1 MGRMIFGKSAS
12 NDESNEP
19 NNPNKSASSIKHTR
33 SITSTFATSDTFA
46 ATDNFPKSDNSPKS
60 TNFSKS
66 SNLDAHRRSIQS
78 NLNSQDSTRLA
89 KNDLSNSKKATTSSS
104 LENQSSKNAFVDA
117 RRLSVVDFVKQT
129 LKSSS
134 GPLGIAS
141 RPKVIDFSARE
152 KEKNFAKIRTIL
164 LRFAYAFLAFALIAL
179 LCWMLFLSP
188 FFRLDSKNIRIF
200 GSNEWVSEQKI
211 ALIAS
216 NQVDKSLFLV
226 SSQQIIEQLNN
237 IPGVTETKV
246 VKQFPHGL
254 QITVRAQ
261 KPAAMLKAK
270 DGEKLTAV
278 DVKGRVLNAVQNV
291 STSGI
296 PVIEVSDVS
305 KSLNSR
311 AVKEALKIVSSLS
324 QDFRSHVIRV
334 SAKTQDSVETEVSYP
349 GPSGDVHRIVVWGD
363 SSDLELKKAI
373 VETII
378 SDPSKIGNRQL
389 LDVSAPARPILK

>member
-19 NNPNKSASSIKHTR
+19 NNTNESASSIKHTR

-46 ATDNFPKSDNSPKS
+46 ATDNFPKSS
-60 TNFSKS
+60 NFSKS
-66 SNLDAHRRSIQS
+66 TNLDAHRRSIQS
-78 NLNSQDSTRLA
+78 NLNSQNSTRLA

-134 GPLGIAS
+134 GPLGITS

-152 KEKNFAKIRTIL
+152 KEKNFAKIRTFL
-164 LRFAYAFLAFALIAL
+164 LRFAYTFLAVALIAL

-211 ALIAS
+211 ELIAS

>member
-19 NNPNKSASSIKHTR
+19 NNTNESASSIKHTR

-46 ATDNFPKSDNSPKS
+46 ATDNFPKS

-66 SNLDAHRRSIQS
+66 SNLDAHKRSIQS
-78 NLNSQDSTRLA
+78 NLNSQNSTRLA

-134 GPLGIAS
+134 GPLGITS

-152 KEKNFAKIRTIL
+152 KEKNFAKIRTFL
-164 LRFAYAFLAFALIAL
+164 LRFAYTFLAVALIAL

-211 ALIAS
+211 ELIAS

-311 AVKEALKIVSSLS
+311 AVREALKIVSSLS

-349 GPSGDVHRIVVWGD
+349 GPSGEVHRIVVWGD

>member
-1 MGRMIFGKSAS
+1 
-12 NDESNEP
+12 
-19 NNPNKSASSIKHTR
+19 
-33 SITSTFATSDTFA
+33 
-46 ATDNFPKSDNSPKS
+46 
-60 TNFSKS
+60 
-66 SNLDAHRRSIQS
+66 
-78 NLNSQDSTRLA
+78 
-89 KNDLSNSKKATTSSS
+89 
-104 LENQSSKNAFVDA
+104 
-117 RRLSVVDFVKQT
+117 
-129 LKSSS
+129 
-134 GPLGIAS
+134 
-141 RPKVIDFSARE
+141 
-152 KEKNFAKIRTIL
+152 
-164 LRFAYAFLAFALIAL
+164 
-179 LCWMLFLSP
+179 MLFLSP

-211 ALIAS
+211 ASIAS

>member
-19 NNPNKSASSIKHTR
+19 NNTNESASSIKHTR

-46 ATDNFPKSDNSPKS
+46 ATDNFPKS

-66 SNLDAHRRSIQS
+66 SNLDAHKRSIQS
-78 NLNSQDSTRLA
+78 NLNSQNSTRLA

-134 GPLGIAS
+134 GPLGITS

-152 KEKNFAKIRTIL
+152 KEKNFAKIRTFL
-164 LRFAYAFLAFALIAL
+164 LRFAYTFLAVALIAL

-211 ALIAS
+211 ELIAS

-278 DVKGRVLNAVQNV
+278 DVKGRVLNTVQNV

-349 GPSGDVHRIVVWGD
+349 GPSGEVHRIVVWGD

>member
-1 MGRMIFGKSAS
+1 MGRMIFGKSSS

-19 NNPNKSASSIKHTR
+19 NNPNESASSIKHTR

-60 TNFSKS
+60 TNFS
-66 SNLDAHRRSIQS
+66 NLDAHKRSIQS
-78 NLNSQDSTRLA
+78 NLNSQNSTRLA

-104 LENQSSKNAFVDA
+104 LENQFSKNAFVDA

-134 GPLGIAS
+134 GPLGITS

>member
-19 NNPNKSASSIKHTR
+19 NNPNESASSIKHTR

-46 ATDNFPKSDNSPKS
+46 TTDNFPKSS
-60 TNFSKS
+60 NFSKS
-66 SNLDAHRRSIQS
+66 SNLDAHKRSIQS
-78 NLNSQDSTRLA
+78 NLNSQNSTRLA

-134 GPLGIAS
+134 GPLGITS

-179 LCWMLFLSP
+179 RCWMLFLSP

-211 ALIAS
+211 ASIAS

-334 SAKTQDSVETEVSYP
+334 SAKTQDSVEKEVSYP

-363 SSDLELKKAI
+363 SSDSELKKAI

>member
-19 NNPNKSASSIKHTR
+19 NNTNESASSIKHTR

-46 ATDNFPKSDNSPKS
+46 ATDNFTKS

-66 SNLDAHRRSIQS
+66 SNLDAHKRSIQS
-78 NLNSQDSTRLA
+78 NLNSQNSTRLA

-134 GPLGIAS
+134 GPLGITS

-152 KEKNFAKIRTIL
+152 KEKNFAKIRTFL
-164 LRFAYAFLAFALIAL
+164 LRFAYTFLAVALIAL

-211 ALIAS
+211 ELIAS

>member
-1 MGRMIFGKSAS
+1 MGRMIFGKSAV
-12 NDESNEP
+12 NNESNEP
-19 NNPNKSASSIKHTR
+19 NEPNKPNKPNKSASSKNTR
-33 SITSTFATSDTFA
+33 SITSTFA
-46 ATDNFPKSDNSPKS
+46 ATDNFPKS

-89 KNDLSNSKKATTSSS
+89 KNDLSNSKKATTSSP
-104 LENQSSKNAFVDA
+104 LENQSAKNAFVDA

-152 KEKNFAKIRTIL
+152 KEKNFAKIRTFL
-164 LRFAYAFLAFALIAL
+164 LRFAYTFLAVALIAL

-188 FFRLDSKNIRIF
+188 FFRLDSKNIHIF

-211 ALIAS
+211 ASIAS

>member
-19 NNPNKSASSIKHTR
+19 NNTNESASSIKHTR

-46 ATDNFPKSDNSPKS
+46 ATDNFPKS

-66 SNLDAHRRSIQS
+66 SNLDAHKRSIQS
-78 NLNSQDSTRLA
+78 NLNSQNSTRLA

-134 GPLGIAS
+134 GPLGITS

-152 KEKNFAKIRTIL
+152 KEKNFAKIRTFL
-164 LRFAYAFLAFALIAL
+164 LRFAYTFLAVALIAL

-211 ALIAS
+211 ELIAS

-296 PVIEVSDVS
+296 SVIEVSDVS

-349 GPSGDVHRIVVWGD
+349 GPSGEVHRIVVWGD